1 MGDFTVK
8 TIFSVAFSCRQ
19 VCRDQ
24 VQKIIVQDIVRFY
37 GVMLNTSIETSHL
50 GGYEG
55 YLKPTLYVRVGRGY
69 NVKPFG
75 YGRWVERIMTLAR
88 FLQII

>member
-1 MGDFTVK
+1 
-8 TIFSVAFSCRQ
+8 
-19 VCRDQ
+19 
-24 VQKIIVQDIVRFY
+24 
-37 GVMLNTSIETSHL
+37 MLNTSIETSHL